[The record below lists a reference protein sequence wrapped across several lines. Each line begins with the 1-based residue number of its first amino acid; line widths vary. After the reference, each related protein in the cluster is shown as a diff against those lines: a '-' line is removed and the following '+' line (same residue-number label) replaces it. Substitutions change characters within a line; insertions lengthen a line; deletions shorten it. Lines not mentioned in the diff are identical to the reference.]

1 MSRSD
6 DQAFAVIVAW
16 MGGRPRPRLRSRA
29 ALAFEVHLEDGG
41 VMNEAVDDRDRHR
54 LVREDLAPFAKGLV
68 GGDQQ
73 RTPLVPGAAQ
83 LKEDAG
89 FSLVFGDVGEVIED
103 QEVESVELGD
113 GGFESELATGNLQPL
128 DEIGGAGEQHAP
140 AVFDES
146 EAESCG
152 KVALATAGRPKQQ

>member
-1 MSRSD
+1 
-6 DQAFAVIVAW
+6 
-16 MGGRPRPRLRSRA
+16 
-29 ALAFEVHLEDGG
+29 
-41 VMNEAVDDRDRHR
+41 MNEAVDDRDRHR

-73 RTPLVPGAAQ
+73 RTPLVPGADQ

-113 GGFESELATGNLQPL
+113 GGFESKLATGNLQPL
-128 DEIGGAGEQHAP
+128 DEIGGAGEQNAP
-140 AVFDES
+140 AVLDKR
-146 EAESCG
+146 EAELSRDNLDETG
-152 KVALATAGRPKQQ
+152 ATI